1 MYGKTSLSE
10 VLLANLFFSK
20 EKRVNGSTIP
30 GCIYSPLFMSF
41 DCCFIQKK
49 EIVANE
55 SVWKLLIAVVVAV
68 AVMVA
73 VAVIVIYYREYIILL
88 CYLYYFIMLKVKI
101 KSLILNVM

>member
-20 EKRVNGSTIP
+20 EKRVNGSTIL
-30 GCIYSPLFMSF
+30 GCIYGQLFMSF

-49 EIVANE
+49 EIVDNE
-55 SVWKLLIAVVVAV
+55 FVWILHIAVVVAMT
-68 AVMVA
+68 VMVT

-88 CYLYYFIMLKVKI
+88 
-101 KSLILNVM
+101 

>member
-1 MYGKTSLSE
+1 M
-10 VLLANLFFSK
+10 LLANLFFSK
-20 EKRVNGSTIP
+20 EKRVNGSTIL
-30 GCIYSPLFMSF
+30 GCIYSQLFMSF

-49 EIVANE
+49 EIVANR
-55 SVWKLLIAVVVAV
+55 SVWILFIAVVVVV

-101 KSLILNVM
+101 KSLILNVL

>member
-20 EKRVNGSTIP
+20 GKRVNGSTIS
-30 GCIYSPLFMSF
+30 GCIYRQLFMSF

-49 EIVANE
+49 EIVVNW
-55 SVWKLLIAVVVAV
+55 SIWIPLITVAV

-73 VAVIVIYYREYIILL
+73 VAVIVVYYREYVILL
-88 CYLYYFIMLKVKI
+88 
-101 KSLILNVM
+101 